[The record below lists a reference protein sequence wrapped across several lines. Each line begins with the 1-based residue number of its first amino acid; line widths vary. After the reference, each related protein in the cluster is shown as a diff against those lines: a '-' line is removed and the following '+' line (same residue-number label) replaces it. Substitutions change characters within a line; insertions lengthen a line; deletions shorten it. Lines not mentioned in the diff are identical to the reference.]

1 MNVLVAG
8 GAGSSGRIVGG
19 ILAEAESIESVTLID
34 RVDSDEA
41 TLASEGIELADVT
54 DRDVLAGLI
63 DQYSIDLVV
72 NAAGPYRETLVP
84 VLETAIMAGVG
95 YVDMAEGL
103 RETEAAMALSGG
115 AEAGGSVC
123 WIGMGTYPGLTNLLA
138 RIAADRLDRVD
149 SIAVAL
155 AMNASAVV
163 PDSSSISQI
172 RASGT
177 ISSAWQGLL
186 QGAAFPVTGFR
197 DGELVDVH
205 ASGVSVLLSPSGD
218 MVSLRAHNHA
228 EPLTLPI
235 HYPTID
241 RVTTFLG
248 FTPDEAD
255 ELFRLQAGR
264 AATGTTTPVDAVIT
278 FMEGIDERRNE
289 LESDMPPAQMWASA
303 IGTLEGRQTSVETW
317 ASDGWATSP
326 RVLAEAAIAVCDGRF
341 STPGVHT
348 PEHVADIDKFLHSI
362 ARRAGM
368 TDEPLVNHRT
378 TTR

>member
-1 MNVLVAG
+1 MTEYDAHRIIVILV
-8 GAGSSGRIVGG
+8 
-19 ILAEAESIESVTLID
+19 SI
-34 RVDSDEA
+34 
-41 TLASEGIELADVT
+41 
-54 DRDVLAGLI
+54 
-63 DQYSIDLVV
+63 Y
-72 NAAGPYRETLVP
+72 
-84 VLETAIMAGVG
+84 
-95 YVDMAEGL
+95 
-103 RETEAAMALSGG
+103 MALAVVSN
-115 AEAGGSVC
+115 A
-123 WIGMGTYPGLTNLLA
+123 PLLA
-138 RIAADRLDRVD
+138 RLHADVNL
-149 SIAVAL
+149 SEYF
-155 AMNASAVV
+155 
-163 PDSSSISQI
+163 
-172 RASGT
+172 
-177 ISSAWQGLL
+177 
-186 QGAAFPVTGFR
+186 AF
-197 DGELVDVH
+197 
-205 ASGVSVLLSPSGD
+205 
-218 MVSLRAHNHA
+218 
-228 EPLTLPI
+228 
-235 HYPTID
+235 

-289 LESDMPPAQMWASA
+289 TESDMPPAQMWASA

-368 TDEPLVNHRT
+368 TDEPLVHHRT